1 MICKMLLGGKAI
13 NWRRVIAGNA
23 GMAIALIVYR
33 ALAQFVLNGVT
44 QNNQWRY
51 YMLLRNVFMTAV
63 ACAVLVIAAGT
74 NGKNDNGMNGSA
86 DTSMNGAQTGDTMT
100 MSGTVQEFD
109 MEEGMLLVQGDTA
122 TDTFYI
128 DEQSMIDTQMVQ
140 PGTQV
145 DVKYMEKDGRK
156 VVLDAHGS
164 PSSYNGGKTAVI
176 RKTADQK
183 TAKIRK
189 RRDPKNADQNRQIE
203 NGSGEET
210 TITGHAKY
218 RSAESPLSQTD
229 SGTDTYYDQDT
240 EITQNALQQG
250 RESQ

>member
-1 MICKMLLGGKAI
+1 
-13 NWRRVIAGNA
+13 
-23 GMAIALIVYR
+23 
-33 ALAQFVLNGVT
+33 
-44 QNNQWRY
+44 
-51 YMLLRNVFMTAV
+51 MTAV

-74 NGKNDNGMNGSA
+74 NGEKDNGMDGSA

-109 MEEGMLLVQGDTA
+109 MEQGMLLVQGDTA

-140 PGTQV
+140 PGTEV

-156 VVLDAHGS
+156 VVLEVMPMGS
-164 PSSYNGGKTAVI
+164 PSSYNGGNNGS
-176 RKTADQK
+176 DQK
-183 TAKIRK
+183 
-189 RRDPKNADQNRQIE
+189 

-210 TITGHAKY
+210 TITGTIQSINPAD
-218 RSAESPLSQTD
+218 SSIVVQTD
-229 SGTDTYYDQDT
+229 SGTDTLYYDQDT

-250 RESQ
+250 IEVIIRYEMSGDRKVIKEIAPATGNGGEAY

>member
-1 MICKMLLGGKAI
+1 
-13 NWRRVIAGNA
+13 
-23 GMAIALIVYR
+23 
-33 ALAQFVLNGVT
+33 
-44 QNNQWRY
+44 
-51 YMLLRNVFMTAV
+51 MLLRNVFMTAV

-156 VVLDAHGS
+156 VVLEVMPMGS
-164 PSSYNGGKTAVI
+164 PSSYNGGKNGSG
-176 RKTADQK
+176 QK
-183 TAKIRK
+183 
-189 RRDPKNADQNRQIE
+189 

-210 TITGHAKY
+210 TITGTIQ
-218 RSAESPLSQTD
+218 SIDPAESSIIVQTD
-229 SGTDTYYDQDT
+229 SGTDTLYYDQDT

-250 RESQ
+250 REVTIKYEMSGDRKVIKEIAPANTGNGGEAY